1 MMNLYYLCLL
11 LLLGL
16 SVFPEGPQHAK
27 PPNVSVSA
35 VVSPVDSS
43 SALLGILALGL
54 PQNEVFEIILAHNG
68 YNMTVLPYFGYYK
81 SVNLPEWVFIS
92 YLNQKIRNLT
102 SHLIYGGNQL
112 AWAIR
117 IALECLQHVLK
128 LYTWLLSEN
137 QMSIN
142 FRCRLAGLFLKQ
154 CLFRKHD
161 FAALVYKLYRSDHNL
176 HCQHLELFPTYEK
189 HFYCRNPERP
199 SDSLNHFECYGGGK
213 ALIFSSDE
221 LLPYASANLNEKQY
235 QFL

>member
-35 VVSPVDSS
+35 VVSPVESS
-43 SALLGILALGL
+43 SALLGILALGLPQNEVFDRDRIIPTHNGYIRTVL

-112 AWAIR
+112 PG
-117 IALECLQHVLK
+117 
-128 LYTWLLSEN
+128 LSELLWN
-137 QMSIN
+137 VFSMS
-142 FRCRLAGLFLKQ
+142 
-154 CLFRKHD
+154 
-161 FAALVYKLYRSDHNL
+161 
-176 HCQHLELFPTYEK
+176 
-189 HFYCRNPERP
+189 
-199 SDSLNHFECYGGGK
+199 
-213 ALIFSSDE
+213 
-221 LLPYASANLNEKQY
+221 
-235 QFL
+235 